1 MKYRKQLMG
10 SLVAGVAAICIV
22 MSFTS
27 GKADDNVLS
36 NEGYRLVFA
45 DEFNQ
50 PNGSQPDSKKWKRC
64 LRNPSRWARWISDSK
79 KVVFIKNGKLVCR
92 AIPNNDLKADT
103 ARMLTGAIET

>member
-79 KVVFIKNGKLVCR
+79 DVVYIKNGRLVCR
-92 AIPNNDLKADT
+92 AIPNKNMKAEQ
-103 ARMLTGAIET
+103 AKM